1 MSRHPA
7 TKDVRSSQEENIAEE
22 YVEFISQ
29 TSVPNAITLEEV
41 QAATAKDKVLQ
52 TVIELCNTGRWH
64 QVNKYDVDRAALRQ
78 FQNVRDKLTV
88 NRHGNLLLRNT
99 RIVMH
104 TSLQARA
111 VQLAHEGHQ
120 GTSKTKALIGS
131 NVGFPGIDSAV
142 DDAVRR
148 CIPCQA
154 NTTRQDSEPLNMLN
168 LPRGLWINLSID
180 FCGPLPS
187 GQYLMVITDEYS
199 RFPIVEVVRSTA
211 AEQVVQVV
219 HKVFCTDGYAD
230 VVKTD
235 NGPPFNSQVWKG
247 FLKTC
252 GKKHLKITPLWPKA
266 NGQVESYNKA
276 LMKAIKSANIQGQS
290 WIYAMHQFLR
300 AYCCTPHTI
309 TGFTPF
315 RLLFGLDPRTK
326 MPDAESFPHP
336 DDSNVRKR
344 DAEAKGIMKCYADK
358 LLLAEENP
366 IDVGD
371 TVLVKQP
378 QLNKLSTPFNPTL
391 LVVTERKGTMV
402 TAQQGNGSKVTRNV
416 SMFRS
421 IPQTLIQESD
431 TRDDS
436 CENILPLKKETSP
449 STGREEEIALHP
461 PQLSISR
468 PKRTVRPP
476 RRLIEE
482 I

>member
-1 MSRHPA
+1 MIR
-7 TKDVRSSQEENIAEE
+7 
-22 YVEFISQ
+22 
-29 TSVPNAITLEEV
+29 
-41 QAATAKDKVLQ
+41 
-52 TVIELCNTGRWH
+52 
-64 QVNKYDVDRAALRQ
+64 
-78 FQNVRDKLTV
+78 
-88 NRHGNLLLRNT
+88 
-99 RIVMH
+99 
-104 TSLQARA
+104 
-111 VQLAHEGHQ
+111 
-120 GTSKTKALIGS
+120 S
-131 NVGFPGIDSAV
+131 NVGFPGIDSVV

-154 NTTRQDSEPLNMLN
+154 NTTRQHTEPLNMLN

-199 RFPIVEVVRSTA
+199 RFPILEVVRSTA
-211 AEQVVQVV
+211 AEQVIQVM
-219 HKVFCTDGYAD
+219 HKVFCTYGYAD

-252 GKKHLKITPLWPKA
+252 DKKHLKITPLLPKA
-266 NGQVESYNKA
+266 NGQVESYNKP

-300 AYCCTPHTI
+300 AYRCTPHTI

-326 MPDAESFPHP
+326 MADAESFTHP

-358 LLLAEENP
+358 LLLAEANP

-378 QLNKLSTPFNPTL
+378 RLNKLSTPFNPTP

-421 IPQTLIQESD
+421 IP
-431 TRDDS
+431 
-436 CENILPLKKETSP
+436 
-449 STGREEEIALHP
+449 
-461 PQLSISR
+461 
-468 PKRTVRPP
+468 
-476 RRLIEE
+476 
-482 I
+482 